1 MGGAQRAACAVPGAR
16 GCVGGPAA
24 ATAAAAA
31 AAAYPD
37 RISAAGTPI
46 VALPPA
52 SQLEPG
58 VLDALPL
65 SVRRELE
72 RAYGAHNLP

>member
-1 MGGAQRAACAVPGAR
+1 M
-16 GCVGGPAA
+16 
-24 ATAAAAA
+24 
-31 AAAYPD
+31 
-37 RISAAGTPI
+37 
-46 VALPPA
+46 ALPPA